1 MFFERIC
8 QITSV
13 NLKLHL
19 LKKRTFV
26 HFESSNMK
34 NTALLLFTFA
44 SLLLTNELMAQ
55 TGDVQIVSDPRLE
68 LLVKK
73 QGMPVP
79 PATSVQITG
88 YRLQLIFDSDR
99 KVVDEARAKFISQ
112 HPKVDSYLIYN
123 APNYI
128 LKVGDFRTQMEADKW
143 KNILLQTYP
152 TCFVVREK
160 INLPRIDQ

>member
-1 MFFERIC
+1 
-8 QITSV
+8 
-13 NLKLHL
+13 
-19 LKKRTFV
+19 
-26 HFESSNMK
+26 MK
-34 NTALLLFTFA
+34 NKALLTLLFILSFWGGFSFA
-44 SLLLTNELMAQ
+44 Q
-55 TGDVQIVSDPRLE
+55 KGDVEIISDPRLDM
-68 LLVKK
+68 LVKK

-88 YRLQLIFDSDR
+88 YRLQLTFDSDR
-99 KVVDEARAKFISQ
+99 KVVDDARAKFIAE

-128 LKVGDFRTQMEADKW
+128 LKIGDFRTQMEADKW
-143 KNILLQTYP
+143 KTVLIQSYP

>member
-1 MFFERIC
+1 MR
-8 QITSV
+8 
-13 NLKLHL
+13 K
-19 LKKRTFV
+19 
-26 HFESSNMK
+26 
-34 NTALLLFTFA
+34 TAFILIVFLSAIVQTNGFA
-44 SLLLTNELMAQ
+44 QSGNIE
-55 TGDVQIVSDPRLE
+55 VISDPRLD

-73 QGMPVP
+73 QGMPIP

-88 YRLQLIFDSDR
+88 YRLQLVFDSDR
-99 KVVDEARAKFISQ
+99 KVVDEARAKFISE
-112 HPKVDSYLIYN
+112 HPKVDSYLLYN

-143 KNILLQTYP
+143 KSQLIQSYP